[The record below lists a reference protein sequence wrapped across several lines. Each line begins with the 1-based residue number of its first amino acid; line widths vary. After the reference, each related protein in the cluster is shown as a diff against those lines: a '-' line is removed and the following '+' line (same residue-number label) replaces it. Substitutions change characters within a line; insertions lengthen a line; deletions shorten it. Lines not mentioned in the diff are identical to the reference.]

1 MVLQAKFSTGVRL
14 PELRSVATV
23 LCHMTG
29 LHPPSRDT
37 NRSCLLLMQWFS
49 ANWEMVAPL
58 LPHIQLRD
66 EIGNSIDGTREM
78 ADMGIL
84 EP

>member
-1 MVLQAKFSTGVRL
+1 
-14 PELRSVATV
+14 
-23 LCHMTG
+23 
-29 LHPPSRDT
+29 
-37 NRSCLLLMQWFS
+37 MQWFS

-58 LPHIQLRD
+58 LSCIQLRD
-66 EIGNSIDGTREM
+66 EIGNAIDGTREM